1 MQKKIVSSIITLLP
15 LFAISSELPRIGSLK
30 FNSNIV
36 QKVFVTE
43 GRSSVFIFP
52 CPVKTYSTGPT
63 KDIEAALNERD
74 STYLE
79 VWLGKVNSQPAG
91 LKVFCNDS
99 YFVFDIVPSQVNHQD
114 IIKVSAT
121 NSIPQTI
128 TPIRN
133 IYRESP
139 KSEVRKLDRKKLI
152 MSSESL
158 K

>member
-1 MQKKIVSSIITLLP
+1 MPKKIVFSIITLVPIL
-15 LFAISSELPRIGSLK
+15 AISSELPRIGSLK

-99 YFVFDIVPSQVNHQD
+99 YFVFDIIPSQINHQD

-128 TPIRN
+128 APIRKL
-133 IYRESP
+133 YRES
-139 KSEVRKLDRKKLI
+139 SQTEVKKIDKKKLI
-152 MSSESL
+152 MSSESI